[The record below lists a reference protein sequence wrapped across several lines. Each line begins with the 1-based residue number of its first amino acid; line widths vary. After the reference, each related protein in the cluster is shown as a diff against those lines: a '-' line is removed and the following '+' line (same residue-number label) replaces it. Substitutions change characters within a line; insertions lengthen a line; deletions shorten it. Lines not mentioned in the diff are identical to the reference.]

1 MELNEDGCHDDPC
14 VKVFMLT
21 LITCLCFFTHRLG
34 VRAPVGCGRPR
45 SGLHL
50 HLVVGEL
57 DAVGV
62 DGHDDAD
69 GNEDGHR
76 DSFSDS
82 VKKPDVDC

>member
-1 MELNEDGCHDDPC
+1 M
-14 VKVFMLT
+14 
-21 LITCLCFFTHRLG
+21 FFTHRLG

-62 DGHDDAD
+62 DDHDDAD
-69 GNEDGHR
+69 GNDDGHR

>member
-1 MELNEDGCHDDPC
+1 MKIH
-14 VKVFMLT
+14 VAVFILPLSHVFSLT
-21 LITCLCFFTHRLG
+21 VLA

-82 VKKPDVDC
+82 VKNPDVDC